1 MNEKIYLVLVKTEK
15 CYEHPDWG
23 WHGMV
28 HDLSLAGAYTDL
40 NDAKKKKDLL
50 IEEGVWYG
58 SIEIQPV
65 DINVNMNQDDF
76 ICLYETVEYE

>member
-1 MNEKIYLVLVKTEK
+1 MNEKIYLVLVKTDEV
-15 CYEHPDWG
+15 CEHPDWG

-40 NDAKKKKDLL
+40 NDAKKKKESL
-50 IEEGVWYG
+50 IEEGVWHG
-58 SIEIQPV
+58 SIEIQSV
-65 DINVNMNQDDF
+65 DVNVNMNQDDF

>member
-1 MNEKIYLVLVKTEK
+1 MNEKIYLVLVKTEMMV
-15 CYEHPDWG
+15 
-23 WHGMV
+23 MV

-40 NDAKKKKDLL
+40 NDAKERKDLL

-58 SIEIQPV
+58 SIKIQP
-65 DINVNMNQDDF
+65 INVNINMNRDDF

>member
-1 MNEKIYLVLVKTEK
+1 MEKIYLVLVKTDEG
-15 CYEHPDWG
+15 YEHPNWG
-23 WHGMV
+23 WHGIV

-58 SIEIQPV
+58 SIAIQSV
-65 DINVNMNQDDF
+65 DVNVNMNQDDF